1 MGYSGE
7 HCRGEDG
14 TGVRK
19 VPGQVKAVR
28 ENGGYIWKTTDVLGI
43 IWVGVHGIRAGT
55 VDRIQRTE

>member
-1 MGYSGE
+1 M
-7 HCRGEDG
+7 
-14 TGVRK
+14 RK

-55 VDRIQRTE
+55 VDRIQRAE